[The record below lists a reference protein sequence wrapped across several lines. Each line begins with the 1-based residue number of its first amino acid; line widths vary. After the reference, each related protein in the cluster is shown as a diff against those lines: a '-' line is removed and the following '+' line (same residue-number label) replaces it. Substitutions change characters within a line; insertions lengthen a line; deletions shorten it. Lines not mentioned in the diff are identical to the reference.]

1 MNFLKISQYADFPN
15 LTYHQK
21 LISIEPKPKNSD
33 FWSPNKLIC
42 AYSTDI
48 PSRVSPRVSANK
60 IEGNAKNSIYLSIF
74 LKKKKKM
81 AYFCKINI
89 SCNYFLEHRSKLVG
103 KTRTVVSVLNDAE
116 QLRIFA
122 CKCAGDACKLFV
134 RRHT

>member
-1 MNFLKISQYADFPN
+1 MIR
-15 LTYHQK
+15 
-21 LISIEPKPKNSD
+21 
-33 FWSPNKLIC
+33 

-48 PSRVSPRVSANK
+48 PSRVAPRVSANK
-60 IEGNAKNSIYLSIF
+60 IE
-74 LKKKKKM
+74 
-81 AYFCKINI
+81 
-89 SCNYFLEHRSKLVG
+89 EHRSKLVG